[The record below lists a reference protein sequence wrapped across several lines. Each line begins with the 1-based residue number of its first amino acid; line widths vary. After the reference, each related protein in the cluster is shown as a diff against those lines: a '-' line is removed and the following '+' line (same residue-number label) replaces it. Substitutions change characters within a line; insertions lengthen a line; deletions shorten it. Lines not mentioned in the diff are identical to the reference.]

1 MQFMQLNLSEI
12 DHDWYQQIFLLSPDP
27 AWIIENNKFIACNE
41 AAVTMLGYA
50 SHADLLQI
58 HPSQISPEFQPDGEN
73 SLVKAE
79 RMLALAKKY
88 RVYRFEWMHCRADA
102 STFLSE
108 VTLSTINIGDRELVH
123 CVWHDIT
130 GKNLAE
136 TKLQQAL
143 AEIDIIF
150 QHARIGIV
158 YLIDRRFFRVNQTFT
173 SMFGYSEQEL
183 LGQTTRIIYRSE
195 DAYQKAGQEI
205 YSAFARSAANYRF
218 DIDAVCKNGEEIV
231 CELIGSMV
239 DQKHPESGFIWLF
252 TDVTELRRS
261 QMELI
266 RAREDADLAAAKIA
280 ANEALY
286 RLLTEDALDV
296 VWKVDKDGIVEY
308 VSPADERL
316 RGFCSQEVLGQP
328 MQQFFT
334 TDGLQSMKQ
343 AFHDI
348 PNVIASGA
356 DVQPIVFEAEHRCK
370 NGAPIWGEVLV
381 NLEVDHTGT
390 VIGYHG
396 ITREISARK
405 RAEEQ
410 LAHALAELEV
420 IFQIPGTGVI
430 YTVDRRIV
438 RANKSFAVITDRS
451 PEELIGQST
460 RFIYP
465 TETAYIEAGQ
475 KIARAF
481 AAGDSCRFDLSL
493 PHSQGRER
501 TFELFGTPVDVNR
514 PERGSIW
521 LLSDVTQLRQAERE
535 IREAKDSADWM
546 AMRFKASSDQIS
558 RLLDNSGQGFLAI
571 DHQLRVDPI
580 YSRAC
585 EELLGCVPAGQQID
599 LLLFPDDQSA
609 QILMRD
615 CVRDVLKE
623 SDAYMSAMYLSL
635 LPAEF
640 RLQERTLH
648 VQYIRIETGIML
660 ILSDMTEA
668 KNLVDQVERESRRLE
683 MIVAAVTDGPDFF
696 AAVDEFKEFIG
707 SGLPAWENRPCVDLY
722 RAVHTFKGTLNQFGF
737 NRLPQQLHITESM
750 LQPLV
755 ETNHDGVVTASLIES
770 VFAAPW
776 QELLEEDL
784 LALSQVLGHEF
795 VKHQGIVS
803 LLPDKARQFE
813 QLAQRLL
820 QSPEHYVEA
829 DRLLLQQLT
838 SLRSVSLRQEL
849 GQYNRLLQRLAERLE
864 KEIAPL
870 HLDGDDFFVNPDGYG
885 PFLRSLVHVFRNAV
899 DHGIE
904 YPDERLASGKSRCG
918 QIRCRIVRTLQ
929 QLHLTISD
937 DGAGIDVETLRSKA
951 QQRISEAAHWP
962 VADLV
967 FFDGLSAREEVSEL
981 SGRGIGM
988 AAVRAEVLR
997 LHGTIEVETQLL
1009 KGTSFLFRFPL
1020 P

>member
-27 AWIIENNKFIACNE
+27 SWIIENNKFIACNE

-50 SHADLLQI
+50 SREALLQI
-58 HPSQISPEFQPDGEN
+58 HPAQISPEFQPDSEK

-88 RVYRFEWMHCRADA
+88 RVYRFEWMYCRADA

-108 VTLSTINIGDRELVH
+108 VTLTIITAGDRELAH
-123 CVWHDIT
+123 CVWHDIS

-150 QHARIGIV
+150 QHARIGII
-158 YLIDRRFFRVNQTFT
+158 YLVDRRFFRINQTFV

-195 DAYQKAGQEI
+195 EAYQKAGQEI
-205 YSAFARSAANYRF
+205 YSAFARSEENYRF

-239 DQKHPESGFIWLF
+239 DKKHPEKGFIWLF

-261 QMELI
+261 QMELM

-296 VWKVDKDGIVEY
+296 VWKVDKNGIVEY

-316 RGFCSQEVLGQP
+316 RGFPAQEVLGQP

-334 TDGLQSMKQ
+334 ENGLQSLKQ
-343 AFHDI
+343 AFRNI
-348 PNVIASGA
+348 PHVIAPGA

-370 NGAPIWGEVLV
+370 NGAAIWGEVLV
-381 NLEVDHTGT
+381 NLEVDHAGT
-390 VIGYHG
+390 VCGYHG

-420 IFQIPGTGVI
+420 IFQIPGTGII

-438 RANKSFAVITDRS
+438 RANKSFALMTGRNL
-451 PEELIGQST
+451 EELIGQSI

-465 TETAYIEAGQ
+465 SEAAYVEAGH
-475 KIARAF
+475 KIASAF
-481 AAGDSCRFDLSL
+481 AAGDSCRFDLIL
-493 PHSQGRER
+493 PHAQEKDR

-535 IREAKDSADWM
+535 IREAKDRAHWM
-546 AMRFKASSDQIS
+546 AMQFKASSDQLS

-580 YSRAC
+580 YSRTC
-585 EELLGCVPAGQQID
+585 EELLGGIPTGQAIN
-599 LLLFPDDQSA
+599 LLLFPDDPSA

-615 CVRDVLKE
+615 CVRDVLTE
-623 SDAYMSAMYLSL
+623 SDAHMSALYLSL
-635 LPAEF
+635 LPAEV
-640 RLQERTLH
+640 RLRERILQ

-668 KNLVDQVERESRRLE
+668 KNLAEQVERESRRLE

-696 AAVDEFKEFIG
+696 AAVDEFKEFIE
-707 SGLPAWENRPCVDLY
+707 SGTPAWENKPCVDLY
-722 RAVHTFKGTLNQFGF
+722 RAIHTFKGTLNQFGF
-737 NRLPQQLHITESM
+737 HCLPQQLHITESL
-750 LQPLV
+750 LQPLI
-755 ETNHDGVVTASLIES
+755 ETNQDGVVTAALIAS

-813 QLAQRLL
+813 QLARRLL
-820 QSPEHYVEA
+820 QSPEHYA
-829 DRLLLQQLT
+829 KDDLLLLQQLS
-838 SLRSVSLRQEL
+838 SLCSVSLRQEL
-849 GQYNRLLQRLAERLE
+849 CQYNRLLQRLAERLE
-864 KEIAPL
+864 KEVAPL
-870 HLDGDDFFVNPDGYG
+870 HFDDDDFCVNPDDYG

-904 YPDERLASGKSRCG
+904 YPDDRLASGKSRCG
-918 QIRCRIVRTLQ
+918 QIRCRIVRTARQLQ
-929 QLHLTISD
+929 LTISD

-951 QQRISEAAHWP
+951 QQRIPDARHWS

-997 LHGTIEVETQLL
+997 LHGSVEVETRPLQ
-1009 KGTSFLFRFPL
+1009 GTSFLFRFPL